1 VETTIQQIQFL
12 LLIAALV
19 AMAARRFDMPYSAGL
34 VFAGIGLAMLPLP
47 IDIPLTKDLVFGL
60 LLPPLIFE
68 AAFHISW
75 KLLKKDL
82 SLILF
87 IATFGLLL
95 AAGVTAAGM
104 HYIGGWEWA
113 GALVFGI
120 LISATDPVSVIATL
134 KEAGVQ
140 GRLRLLVETESLL
153 NDGTA
158 AVAFNLCLAVAAG
171 GTAMTFGHAGLMLFN
186 NVTGGFLC
194 GALVAV
200 FAILA
205 TGKTEDHLVQI
216 TFTTI
221 AAYGSFLLA
230 DHFHVSGVLAT
241 LTAGILLGNFGSLGA
256 FGDKSLGGKGR
267 EAVTAFWEY
276 AAFVVNSLVF
286 ILIGMHEAKQ
296 NLLSVLYPALTAIGF
311 VTLGRAVAVYPVCL
325 LFARSGLRVKAR
337 HQHILFWGGLRG
349 ALGLALALGLPKDL
363 PHREDIITIAFT
375 VVAFSVFV
383 QGMTMAPLLRAFGEI
398 PAHFKKASRSK
409 KVKARKDKKSAGETA
424 GKEEN

>member
-1 VETTIQQIQFL
+1 ML
-12 LLIAALV
+12 
-19 AMAARRFDMPYSAGL
+19 ARRFDMPYSAGL
-34 VFAGIGLAMLPLP
+34 VFAGIGLSALPLP
-47 IDIPLTKDLVFGL
+47 IDIPLTKDLVFSL

-75 KLLKKDL
+75 KALRKDL
-82 SLILF
+82 LLILF
-87 IATFGLLL
+87 LATVGLLM

-104 HYIGGWEWA
+104 HYVAGWQWV
-113 GALVFGI
+113 GALVFGV

-140 GRLRLLVETESLL
+140 GRLRLLIETESLL

-158 AVAFNLCLAVAAG
+158 AVAFNLSLAIAAG
-171 GTAMTFGHAGLMLFN
+171 GAAMTMTHAGIMLGTSI
-186 NVTGGFLC
+186 TGGVLS
-194 GALVAV
+194 GALVAGA
-200 FAILA
+200 AILF

-216 TFTTI
+216 AFTTI
-221 AAYGSFLLA
+221 AAYASFLLA

-256 FGDKSLGGKGR
+256 FGDKGR
-267 EAVTAFWEY
+267 ESVAAFWEY
-276 AAFVVNSLVF
+276 AAFVVNSLIF

-296 NLLSVLYPALTAIGF
+296 DVLAVLYPALTAIGF
-311 VTLGRAVAVYPVCL
+311 VILGRATAIYPSCL
-325 LFARSGLRVKAR
+325 LFRGSKLKVKSR

-349 ALGLALALGLPKDL
+349 ALALALALSLPDDM
-363 PHREDIITIAFT
+363 PNREEIITVAFT

-398 PAHFKKASRSK
+398 PAHFKKATRTK
-409 KVKARKDKKSAGETA
+409 NAGARKKKKKKKGEEDGEA
-424 GKEEN
+424 DEKSPAKDHSPEEKEHGKKEKAAK